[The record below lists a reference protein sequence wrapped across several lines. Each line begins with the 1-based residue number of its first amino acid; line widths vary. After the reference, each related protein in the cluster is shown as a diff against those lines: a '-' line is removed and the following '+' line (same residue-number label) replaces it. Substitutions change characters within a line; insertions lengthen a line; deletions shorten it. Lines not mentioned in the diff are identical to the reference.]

1 MFVEYKLVVDRQV
14 EHKLGQPKIIDSVDY
29 GSQQLKLDT
38 NEYFKY
44 LWYVVEYLKA
54 FSKFF
59 NVEQEFNNFA

>member
-14 EHKLGQPKIIDSVDY
+14 EHKSGQHKIVGSVDY

-44 LWYVVEYLKA
+44 LWYVVEYLKV